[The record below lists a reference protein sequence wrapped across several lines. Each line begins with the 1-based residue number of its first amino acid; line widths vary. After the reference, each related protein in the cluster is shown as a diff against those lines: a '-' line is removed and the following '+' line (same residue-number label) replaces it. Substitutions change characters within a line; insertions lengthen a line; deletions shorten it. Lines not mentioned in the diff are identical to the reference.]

1 MISKELLREKA
12 ITFLEYM
19 GVYIDDLEDNEKLE
33 EFADIL
39 TDTEGSA
46 KKTNGLVYKYN
57 DEYFLV
63 INFLDGD
70 YLVAP
75 VEYTS

>member
-39 TDTEGSA
+39 TDTEGSS